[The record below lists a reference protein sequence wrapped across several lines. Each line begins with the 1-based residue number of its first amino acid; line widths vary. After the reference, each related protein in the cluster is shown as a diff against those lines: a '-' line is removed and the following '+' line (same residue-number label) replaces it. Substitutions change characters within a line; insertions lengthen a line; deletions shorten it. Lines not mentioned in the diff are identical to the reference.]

1 LIPVFNKLEGKIERE
16 RENGDSDLKKKVF
29 FSKELKNR
37 ANPGKEGGDT
47 SMS

>member
-16 RENGDSDLKKKVF
+16 RMGIAILKKGF

-47 SMS
+47 WMS